1 MPNIT
6 PVSELRNYGQVLEK
20 VKPSSP
26 VYLTKNGHGVYSL
39 HSIEDDEEFEKAKA
53 MDADGNGE
61 VTRSEIEAYQKAQDE
76 KKAAEERSKKQNEV
90 FDRLVRGSRSAEK
103 AITEATLWYKAH
115 YSNKDMVNYTQ
126 KQIEDFVNAARA
138 KNLQW
143 SR

>member
-53 MDADGNGE
+53 MVALMTELTKGFQSGE
-61 VTRSEIEAYQKAQDE
+61 EKGWFSDE
-76 KKAAEERSKKQNEV
+76 DLDRHFAKKRQLVLMEEGAGE
-90 FDRLVRGSRSAEK
+90 
-103 AITEATLWYKAH
+103 
-115 YSNKDMVNYTQ
+115 
-126 KQIEDFVNAARA
+126 
-138 KNLQW
+138 
-143 SR
+143 